1 MRFHATGIAMKI
13 ILKNFRSM
21 QLHNKA
27 LCVVYVL
34 ALLIVGLVIGSEKA
48 HAQSGN
54 VYAVPQSQAAGNV
67 YEAVV
72 LQVSLREVEA
82 TMPARAVGAGVGSAA
97 GLLLA
102 ANVNSQQRATVST
115 VGALLGGLLGER
127 TANATMKTAAQ
138 EIIVRFVLPGGAWR
152 TVVIVQP
159 APFDQVFPQETVYVS
174 EVRGTYRVLKRTM

>member
-1 MRFHATGIAMKI
+1 MKI
-13 ILKNFRSM
+13 INTFRAM
-21 QLHNKA
+21 APHNKA
-27 LCVVYVL
+27 LCVVYAF
-34 ALLIVGLVIGSEKA
+34 ALLTVAFVLTSEKA

-54 VYAVPQSQAAGNV
+54 IYAVPQAQVAGSV

-72 LQVSLREVEA
+72 LQVSIKEVEA
-82 TMPARAVGAGVGSAA
+82 TMPVRVAGAGLGSAA

-102 ANVNSQQRATVST
+102 ANVNSQRRATVNT
-115 VGALLGGLLGER
+115 VGVLLGGLLGER

-138 EIIVRFVLPGGAWR
+138 EIIVRLAMPGGAWR

-174 EVRGTYRVLKRTM
+174 EVRGTYRVLKRAL